1 MKRSIAFAAAVV
13 VPLLLCCAL
22 APASGAAQT
31 WAELSKKM
39 VDDCVRFTQ
48 GIKDMTL
55 MIDMSVPS
63 SDGAMIS
70 KSILYRKG
78 NRFRAEVSMDGMEG
92 SGVPPEMANMKTI
105 VINDGTSVWIIAP
118 MLGKSQVPTD
128 EGNKY
133 RGQWTCSDYIPADAQ
148 VIGSETIDG
157 RACYVLSVIDPLS
170 DVAKLWIDQKDF
182 SLLKMVG
189 KDTEGEAMT
198 ALFSDFRKV
207 VGDLELAYKTE
218 MYSGGDLITTMTITS
233 VEINKGLADDLFDP
247 NKVKVEG
254 PDMLKM
260 MKQAMDTVTT
270 KKVD

>member
-1 MKRSIAFAAAVV
+1 MKRSIALAAAFV

-22 APASGAAQT
+22 APGSGAAQT
-31 WAELSKKM
+31 WAELSKRM
-39 VDDCVRFTQ
+39 VDDCAKFTQ
-48 GIKDMTL
+48 GIKDMTITL
-55 MIDMSVPS
+55 DMSVPS
-63 SDGAMIS
+63 SDGAMTS
-70 KSILYRKG
+70 KSVLYRKG

-92 SGVPPEMANMKTI
+92 AGAPAGMANMKTI
-105 VINDGTSVWIIAP
+105 VINDGASVWIIAP
-118 MLGKSQVPTD
+118 MLGKSQVPPE

-157 RACYVLSVIDPLS
+157 RACYVLSVLDPSS

-189 KDTEGEAMT
+189 KEKEGEAMT

-207 VGDLELAYKTE
+207 AADLELPYKTE
-218 MYSGGDLITTMTITS
+218 MYSGGDLITSMTITS

-247 NKVKVEG
+247 DKVKVEG

-260 MKQAMDTVTT
+260 MKQAMDTVKTQ
-270 KKVD
+270 KVD